1 MDLKDYRL
9 SDGLYDELVTQSGR
23 GRIGFG
29 ELSKFLRKSDAA
41 SLNQKKAAAELAI
54 KTLGI
59 SFTVYSDGENIDR
72 QWPFDIIPRLIQEAE

>member
-41 SLNQKKAAAELAI
+41 SLNQKKSGCRACDQNVRHQFHGL
-54 KTLGI
+54 
-59 SFTVYSDGENIDR
+59 
-72 QWPFDIIPRLIQEAE
+72 Q